1 MPSSTTAILP
11 MFQAA
16 SVFMRQ
22 LLARRERDPRDAH
35 RQSGASHVHAAEML
49 AGAGDSENARSHL
62 AALDE
67 FPEWT
72 ARRAGIAAAMQA
84 RP

>member
-1 MPSSTTAILP
+1 MSNPR
-11 MFQAA
+11 
-16 SVFMRQ
+16 V
-22 LLARRERDPRDAH
+22 LARRERDRQEAH
-35 RQSGASHVHAAEML
+35 RQRGASHVHAAEMFV
-49 AGAGDSENARSHL
+49 GADDRENARSHL

-72 ARRAGIAAAMQA
+72 ARRANVAAALQA